1 MEGLPMLTCL
11 IQHTLKTLCTCSSSE
26 DNTSNKWVYA
36 VFWRI
41 LPRIYPPPK
50 WDVEGGVLDRA
61 KGNKRNWI
69 LVWEDGF
76 CDIDECERVGNDGSS
91 KGGFG
96 ADIFFKLSH
105 EVYNYGEGLI
115 GKIAADNS
123 HKWVFK
129 DGLNEHDPSFISSWN
144 ASIDPQPKAWEFHF
158 NSGIKTIAIISTRE
172 GIIQLGSFD
181 KIIEDLNLVLS
192 IRRKFSYLRTIP
204 GLFSIQRPFSTVQH
218 SYNPLK
224 HKSTIGPDEA
234 QQVTG
239 SKVNVHGGESEPHK
253 GPIWSLG
260 SGYINQESGP
270 SLWAIPPL
278 LPYNY
283 GSHDH
288 LARIRNDGV
297 DQSVRDKISRVE
309 DPGEEGK
316 SRCLNTNPGFGMEL
330 GFGPK
335 RVAQES
341 DVKFQLN

>member
-1 MEGLPMLTCL
+1 MEGLPMLACL
-11 IQHTLKTLCTCSSSE
+11 IQHTLKTLCTCSSSD
-26 DNTSNKWVYA
+26 DNASNKWAYS

-50 WDVEGGVLDRA
+50 WEYEGGVLDRA

-76 CDIDECERVGNDGSS
+76 CDLDECERVRSDGSS

-123 HKWVFK
+123 HRWVFK
-129 DGLNEHDPSFISSWN
+129 DGLKEHDPSFISSWN

-172 GIIQLGSFD
+172 GIIQLGSFN
-181 KIIEDLNLVLS
+181 KILEDLNLVLS
-192 IRRKFSYLRTIP
+192 IQRKFSYLRTIP
-204 GLFSIQRPFSTVQH
+204 GLFSIQRPFSTVQQM
-218 SYNPLK
+218 YNPQK
-224 HKSTIGPDEA
+224 HKSTTGSDEA
-234 QQVTG
+234 QQLVE
-239 SKVNVHGGESEPHK
+239 SKVNVHGESQPNN
-253 GPIWSLG
+253 GPIWSFG
-260 SGYINQESGP
+260 SGYISQESIRAGSHDP
-270 SLWAIPPL
+270 PFWPIPPL
-278 LPYNY
+278 LPYNF

-288 LARIRNDGV
+288 HFRNP
-297 DQSVRDKISRVE
+297 SLRDKISRAE
-309 DPGEEGK
+309 
-316 SRCLNTNPGFGMEL
+316 NPGQEAERKPVHFGLEFVMEL

-335 RVAQES
+335 RVAQEN
-341 DVKFQLN
+341 DVKSQLN